1 MIRVS
6 NIAPMAVLFLCFMN
20 VWRAYFLDSLNI
32 LVFITLV
39 IFGAAAI
46 RIALL
51 KEVRIPNFD
60 VVIAFTLI
68 LLMIGFIANYKG
80 GDVLKDIFL
89 YHLTAL
95 LFLPFLILLAGTD
108 PKKTVLIVFSVIFWV
123 DSFVI
128 VIELMDGLVGLDVHR
143 VGLFNWYIEIND
155 PGRFL
160 QLKLN
165 SASFYGDLPAVLGL
179 RGYPNYSAP
188 LFTASFVFLLAVKY
202 SEKVVSLKD
211 KSKQIL
217 FFAFGSCLV
226 LVLGVKT
233 HFVTLAISLIFIS
246 IYLNRVM
253 FRHAFIGCLL
263 LAVFAL
269 STEVGSDR
277 IMVLYEQLFEGGYQA
292 IESREGGAR
301 VYEPGRL
308 ETIFNWKAYA
318 SFLDLSFQ
326 DFVFG
331 ASNFLVL
338 GQWDIFFEQKILV
351 IGLVLGA
358 PFVVVFLVMSSR
370 AILNSFKSMKMADS
384 KLDKGF
390 YCGLLLAVLVLLL
403 EVGHFGSTF
412 YYPNFQVL
420 CYLIAVSVV
429 CLKNIG
435 KLSISNT

>member
-108 PKKTVLIVFSVIFWV
+108 PKKTVLIVFSIIFWV

-165 SASFYGDLPAVLGL
+165 SASFYGDLPPVLGL

-226 LVLGVKT
+226 VALGVKT
-233 HFVTLAISLIFIS
+233 HFVTLFISLIFIS
-246 IYLNRVM
+246 IHLNRAM

-263 LAVFAL
+263 LTIFAL

-277 IMVLYEQLFEGGYQA
+277 FMVLYEQLFEGGYQA
-292 IESREGGAR
+292 IESRGGGPR
-301 VYEPGRL
+301 VFEPGRL

-318 SFLDLSFQ
+318 SYLDLSFQ

-338 GQWDIFFEQKILV
+338 EQWDIFFEQKILV

-370 AILNSFKSMKMADS
+370 AILNSFKSMQMANS
-384 KLDKGF
+384 KLDKGI
-390 YCGLLLAVLVLLL
+390 YCGLLLAILVLLL

-412 YYPNFQVL
+412 YYPNFQIFGFLV
-420 CYLIAVSVV
+420 ASSVV
-429 CLKNIG
+429 FRKRLIRR
-435 KLSISNT
+435 